1 MKNLF
6 KISTKLQLRSKA
18 TKYNILFL
26 TIMILLMIFLFTF
39 KESLKNYVNSD
50 IDRQFNL
57 FFAIKIP
64 DKEDYNWSTKELDEM
79 QKEIRKISHVTF
91 TTYQYAFGTYF
102 KFPDFENDKLEGY
115 AMVYAASNDTLPEI
129 SNGTNFPDD
138 KGDYLICP
146 ENFYPTS
153 VYAQKNELTSKDK
166 IDLNPYLNKNITL
179 EYDSRIKE
187 HKNANFKIVGT
198 YKNDKNNFDENICYS
213 NRSAM
218 IKIGQEVYEGYKDE
232 VSNTEAIKSQTKIF
246 FRIDSYENAK
256 FVEDELQK
264 LGYIMEDG
272 FIFTTE
278 VADKIFYKLNNFIVM
293 AIICIIVIEII
304 LFRNFKIENENNF
317 NLLYVLGYKKKNI
330 LIIYILSNIIQIFIS
345 LLISALILLIGLG
358 ILYLV
363 LSIYPFIFDKYQIC
377 ISYLSPLIV
386 VCLTIL
392 AAAINYISVR
402 NKINGEFH
410 EPENNNI

>member
-1 MKNLF
+1 
-6 KISTKLQLRSKA
+6 
-18 TKYNILFL
+18 
-26 TIMILLMIFLFTF
+26 
-39 KESLKNYVNSD
+39 
-50 IDRQFNL
+50 
-57 FFAIKIP
+57 
-64 DKEDYNWSTKELDEM
+64 
-79 QKEIRKISHVTF
+79 
-91 TTYQYAFGTYF
+91 
-102 KFPDFENDKLEGY
+102 
-115 AMVYAASNDTLPEI
+115 
-129 SNGTNFPDD
+129 
-138 KGDYLICP
+138 
-146 ENFYPTS
+146 
-153 VYAQKNELTSKDK
+153 
-166 IDLNPYLNKNITL
+166 
-179 EYDSRIKE
+179 
-187 HKNANFKIVGT
+187 
-198 YKNDKNNFDENICYS
+198 
-213 NRSAM
+213 
-218 IKIGQEVYEGYKDE
+218 
-232 VSNTEAIKSQTKIF
+232 
-246 FRIDSYENAK
+246 
-256 FVEDELQK
+256 
-264 LGYIMEDG
+264 MEDG